1 VTAARPGEGPSI
13 RPAIEADLPVIT
25 GMFQEL
31 AVLQEPWR
39 VFPPRSNV
47 TEEMRRRFHADLAD
61 PDAVVL
67 VAEQDGRVIGMAAG
81 HVHKPSMMSG
91 ELAVELGSVF
101 VEPAHRG
108 RGVAA
113 ALTAEVAR
121 FAQERGVER
130 ITLKTFA
137 QNAEALLAW
146 ERMGFEPRMVQMTAP
161 AARLRAQ
168 DRADPALGAR
178 S

>member
-13 RPAIEADLPVIT
+13 RPAIETDLPVIIE
-25 GMFQEL
+25 MFQEL
-31 AVLQEPWR
+31 AVLQKPWR
-39 VFPPRSNV
+39 VFAPRSNV

-67 VAEQDGRVIGMAAG
+67 VAEQDGRIIGMAAG
-81 HVHKPSMMSG
+81 HVHKPSMMS
-91 ELAVELGSVF
+91 EDLAVELGSVF
-101 VEPAHRG
+101 VEPAHRA

-121 FAQERGVER
+121 FAQDRGVER

-137 QNAEALLAW
+137 QNEEALLAW
-146 ERMGFEPRMVQMTAP
+146 QRLGFEPRMVQLTAP
-161 AARLRAQ
+161 VERLQRVDSPARGRAE
-168 DRADPALGAR
+168 

>member
-1 VTAARPGEGPSI
+1 VTAARPGEGLSI
-13 RPAIEADLPVIT
+13 RPAIETDLSAIMA
-25 GMFQEL
+25 MFQEL
-31 AVLQEPWR
+31 AVLQKTWR
-39 VFPPRSNV
+39 VFTPRSNL
-47 TEEMRRRFHADLAD
+47 TEEVLRRFHADLAD

-67 VAEQDGRVIGMAAG
+67 VGEQDGRVIAMASG
-81 HVHKPSMMSG
+81 HVHKPSTMS
-91 ELAVELGSVF
+91 EDLAVELGSVF

-137 QNAEALLAW
+137 QNGEALLAW
-146 ERMGFEPRMVQMTAP
+146 ERLGFEPRMIQMTAP
-161 AARLRAQ
+161 AERLRAP
-168 DRADPALGAR
+168 DRADPTLDAR